1 MRHDTTSDINCIS
14 EDEKLKPN
22 FSRLGIWSFS
32 IGTSI
37 GWGSL
42 VVTCNTYLAQAG
54 VMGTALGL
62 ILGMLVIFIITHNL
76 QYMIC
81 RNQDA
86 GGIYSFTQKE
96 SKQP

>member
-1 MRHDTTSDINCIS
+1 MKNDTTANINGVS
-14 EDEKLKPN
+14 ENEKLKPN
-22 FSRLGIWSFS
+22 FSPLSIWSFS

-42 VVTCNTYLAQAG
+42 AVTCNTYLAQAG

-62 ILGMLVIFIITHNL
+62 IFGMLVIFIITHNL
-76 QYMIC
+76 QYTIC

-86 GGIYSFTQKE
+86 GGIYSFA
-96 SKQP
+96 